1 MITLKSKFKFL
12 PIFLVS
18 ILCAFPFLAISTYII
33 SPKVSVFFPLL
44 VFIMV
49 VYFWFSI
56 VRTRIHKVIIEKNN
70 IIVKWHYGL
79 GKAIGYNFN
88 KLDGFVVLFESGK
101 LGISESLFILEN
113 GKRVVCVCC
122 YYVSNFDN
130 LKLVLKENLTD
141 LGEIKGHDNIS
152 NFLKNS

>member
-1 MITLKSKFKFL
+1 MITLKSRFKFL

-18 ILCAFPFLAISTYII
+18 ILSIFPFLAISIYII

-49 VYFWFSI
+49 AYFWFSI

-70 IIVKWHYGL
+70 IIVKRYYGL

-101 LGISESLFILEN
+101 LGISESLFIVEN
-113 GKRVVCVCC
+113 GKRVVCVCS

-152 NFLKNS
+152 DFLKKS